1 MWHIIDQK
9 VKHHLK
15 NYLTQCALATI
26 AVFMILM
33 AFNLYDQAVIVAA
46 FGSTA
51 FAAFAMPK
59 SWTARE
65 RNIIGGHI
73 IGVLV
78 GVGLAYFYRMDLSCT
93 DFAAFNTAF
102 HILLAA
108 LSISISMFLMVFLD
122 FEHPPA
128 SGTALGLT
136 ISAFSVNTIIFI
148 LFVACGIALFKW
160 LFRNYLI
167 DLV

>member
-1 MWHIIDQK
+1 M
-9 VKHHLK
+9 
-15 NYLTQCALATI
+15 
-26 AVFMILM
+26 M
-33 AFNLYDQAVIVAA
+33 FNLYDQAVIVAA

-59 SWTARE
+59 SWTAKE

-73 IGVLV
+73 IGIVV
-78 GVGLAYFYRMDLSCT
+78 GVGLAYFYRMDLSST
-93 DFAAFNTAF
+93 AYAAFNTSF
-102 HILLAA
+102 HVLLAA

-136 ISAFSVNTIIFI
+136 IMPFVPNTIVFI
-148 LFVACGIALFKW
+148 VFVACGIAFFKW